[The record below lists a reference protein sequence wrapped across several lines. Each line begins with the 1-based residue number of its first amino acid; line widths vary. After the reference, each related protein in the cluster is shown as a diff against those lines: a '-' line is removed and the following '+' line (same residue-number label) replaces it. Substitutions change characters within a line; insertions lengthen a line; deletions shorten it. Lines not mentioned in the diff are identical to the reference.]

1 MIKLR
6 VYVTI
11 LTYCDDVIYD
21 NFFPT
26 LYKMQIK
33 HNHKSNRIV
42 SKSAKGGK
50 LKSNTLLK
58 FVCTDKSERT
68 FVK

>member
-1 MIKLR
+1 
-6 VYVTI
+6 
-11 LTYCDDVIYD
+11 
-21 NFFPT
+21 
-26 LYKMQIK
+26 MQIK

-42 SKSAKGGK
+42 SKTAKGGK